1 MQWAGWAGLGA
12 PGGGVGPK
20 HQASI
25 NIKVHRA
32 LRQAVREQTL
42 NLITLLRAAVN
53 PLTHTNVHWHT
64 HTRVHTHK
72 HKRKQA
78 RAHGSNS
85 APSLMVLRGEI
96 FSTARR

>member
-12 PGGGVGPK
+12 PGGGAGPK

-64 HTRVHTHK
+64 HTHARTYTHASTSANRHARVDPI
-72 HKRKQA
+72 Q
-78 RAHGSNS
+78 
-85 APSLMVLRGEI
+85 LRL
-96 FSTARR
+96 